1 EDVGARITSNRGV
14 GEVGPGGVRTW
25 SLHRK
30 IRSGLEHKPPGHFPS
45 ADHLIDDPVAA
56 MAGDLIQEVRNRTMV
71 AREGHAAVIVV
82 GIVVI
87 TGLEATLTREGRGGP
102 TAGVGK
108 VLGVVITKE
117 ELQALGHALVYGDG
131 KRVIVAARAIF
142 HVSQRIP
149 ERIRS
154 ARFRLVIS

>member
-1 EDVGARITSNRGV
+1 
-14 GEVGPGGVRTW
+14 
-25 SLHRK
+25 
-30 IRSGLEHKPPGHFPS
+30 
-45 ADHLIDDPVAA
+45 
-56 MAGDLIQEVRNRTMV
+56 MAGRFIQEVRNRAMV
-71 AREGHAAVIVV
+71 AREGHASVIVV

-87 TGLEATLTREGRGGP
+87 TGLEAALTRERRGVP
-102 TAGVGK
+102 PPSVGK
-108 VLGVVITKE
+108 ILGVVITKE

-154 ARFRLVIS
+154 A